1 MSHTQTCHNVFQ
13 LVSNFPNV
21 SHRGRQSVLDDTK
34 QTLNQMSH
42 SLQHCSLQNTSSRG
56 SNWGFLLVGDRGPDP
71 LATTS
76 GDFYGCLQVS
86 TPSDLVARNYVTAP
100 QPCGHV
106 CRLCRGHLHIH
117 LP

>member
-1 MSHTQTCHNVFQ
+1 MSHTPACHNVFQ
-13 LVSNFPNV
+13 LVSNFRNV

-42 SLQHCSLQNTSSRG
+42 SLQLCSLQNTSSRG

-86 TPSDLVARNYVTAP
+86 TPSDLVARNDVTAP